1 MFAVDL
7 RSLAALRIGL
17 GLAVLVDV
25 AVRALDLEGLY
36 TDRGV
41 FPRDLLLAFE
51 GRAVYL
57 SAHYWRARIPCCKRV
72 SSLSRAPV
80 RWPSCSDG
88 RHVSERVRII
98 PRALPSPVTAVGTAL
113 RIQQTW
119 NMFAP
124 DPPTVTHRYE
134 IARRLSDGTRVVEP
148 ASSSFRWTVYIG
160 RVAGTHPP
168 GHPLAESFRLFTE
181 RQCAWRGSGS
191 VGAQLVDQVAVIAHR
206 REISLDGLGEDQT
219 RTLTA
224 PSCF

>member
-1 MFAVDL
+1 VALLLGWQTRLGTCADH
-7 RSLAALRIGL
+7 SSGAAITRHRRWHG
-17 GLAVLVDV
+17 ASHP
-25 AVRALDLEGLY
+25 ADLE
-36 TDRGV
+36 
-41 FPRDLLLAFE
+41 
-51 GRAVYL
+51 
-57 SAHYWRARIPCCKRV
+57 H
-72 SSLSRAPV
+72 V
-80 RWPSCSDG
+80 RPG
-88 RHVSERVRII
+88 
-98 PRALPSPVTAVGTAL
+98 
-113 RIQQTW
+113 
-119 NMFAP
+119 
-124 DPPTVTHRYE
+124 PPTVTHRYE